1 MRTPRSTRFARLAA
15 WLLMAASVL
24 AVGACSREKPA
35 TAPAAPAT
43 SAPAAAATAAAASAA
58 APAAAA
64 PAAKE
69 AVFSREELDQMVA
82 PIALYPDTLLAQ
94 VLMASTY
101 PGNVADAVKWSKA
114 HPEAKGDDAVRMVAD
129 QPWDPSVQSL
139 VAFPQALATL
149 GQDPGW
155 VQRVG
160 DAFLA
165 QPDDLMDAV
174 QRLRRQAQDA
184 GNLTSNEFQKVSTE
198 QPPPE
203 VIAASQ
209 AVPTSDVAGGAIEA
223 PPPPEPVIVI
233 QPAQPETVYVPSYD
247 PNTAYGTW
255 AYPSYPPPY
264 YPPPAAYYPMGGA
277 LMRGVAFGTGVAIA
291 DSLWGDTDWW
301 GNDVDINVSHYNNI
315 NTNRTLNS
323 TNNTWRHDPARRDGV
338 PYRDNANRERYGRQM
353 EGAGNRAQFRGEDA
367 NRTRQREQARQSMQQ
382 RGVEGPARSNAEAR
396 ASARNVERSPE
407 ARAARERAGG
417 DQRAN
422 AARTASDRAAADR
435 ARAGGD
441 QRANAARTASNRAAA
456 DRARAGGGS
465 RDAARASGQG
475 QRGGAQARQSSQ
487 RVHASQSNSAARNS
501 ARQQQQARG
510 GGGGRNSSAFH
521 GASQPRASQAQAQ
534 RGRQSH
540 ASAQRSP
547 SQRGGGGHQVQ
558 RQSPQ
563 RQQASRGGG
572 QRSGG
577 QPAGGGGRRR

>member
-1 MRTPRSTRFARLAA
+1 VVEG
-15 WLLMAASVL
+15 AS
-24 AVGACSREKPA
+24 
-35 TAPAAPAT
+35 
-43 SAPAAAATAAAASAA
+43 
-58 APAAAA
+58 
-64 PAAKE
+64 
-69 AVFSREELDQMVA
+69 
-82 PIALYPDTLLAQ
+82 
-94 VLMASTY
+94 
-101 PGNVADAVKWSKA
+101 
-114 HPEAKGDDAVRMVAD
+114 EAKGDDAVRMVAD

-203 VIAASQ
+203 VIAAAQ

-223 PPPPEPVIVI
+223 PPAARTGDRHPTGATRDRLRPQLRPQHGLRHLGLSVLSAAVL
-233 QPAQPETVYVPSYD
+233 
-247 PNTAYGTW
+247 
-255 AYPSYPPPY
+255 
-264 YPPPAAYYPMGGA
+264 PAACRVLPMGGA

-441 QRANAARTASNRAAA
+441 QRANAHARQAIALQPIGRVRVADRGMQRVPVGRGNGAGRRRVSRRNASTRRKAIPPRAIRHASNNRRGAAVAAA
-456 DRARAGGGS
+456 TAAPSTAPASRALRKRRRNVVARAMHRRSVLRRSAAGEGTRCSGSRPSDNKPHAVVGNVVAGSRRVGAGGGVE
-465 RDAARASGQG
+465 GLG
-475 QRGGAQARQSSQ
+475 
-487 RVHASQSNSAARNS
+487 VMEMT
-501 ARQQQQARG
+501 
-510 GGGGRNSSAFH
+510 
-521 GASQPRASQAQAQ
+521 P
-534 RGRQSH
+534 
-540 ASAQRSP
+540 
-547 SQRGGGGHQVQ
+547 
-558 RQSPQ
+558 
-563 RQQASRGGG
+563 
-572 QRSGG
+572 
-577 QPAGGGGRRR
+577 